1 MAASNTCAI
10 QVGEY
15 QGWKMKGNLSDPDL
29 SPFALTLSPS

>member
-1 MAASNTCAI
+1 MTAGNTCAI

-15 QGWKMKGNLSDPDL
+15 RAWKMKGNLADPDL